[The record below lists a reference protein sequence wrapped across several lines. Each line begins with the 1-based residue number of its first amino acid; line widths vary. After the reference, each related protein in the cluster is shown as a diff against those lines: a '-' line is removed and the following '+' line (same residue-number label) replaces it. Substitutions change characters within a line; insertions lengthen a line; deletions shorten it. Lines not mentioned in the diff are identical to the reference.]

1 MSAARLLLRQ
11 SLPRATLTTPLSHRA
26 LSTTPLLNLKESDG
40 RPPPPL
46 PPLCPPAAPKLTPN
60 PADPSPEANEKHKQ
74 DSIAKQKQGKGHWKA
89 ELASNSEESIK
100 ADRHEP
106 AGGSTEASIKRL
118 QEETKG
124 RAEETRKHGTSM
136 KDM

>member
-1 MSAARLLLRQ
+1 MSSRLLLRQ
-11 SLPRATLTTPLSHRA
+11 PTISTALSQRAAAIRP
-26 LSTTPLLNLKESDG
+26 LSTTSLLRLKESNKE
-40 RPPPPL
+40 
-46 PPLCPPAAPKLTPN
+46 A
-60 PADPSPEANEKHKQ
+60 SPEDYEKHKQ

-100 ADRHEP
+100 ADRQASE
-106 AGGSTEASIKRL
+106 AGGGGSSEASIKKM
-118 QEETKG
+118 QDETKG

>member
-1 MSAARLLLRQ
+1 MSSPARLLLRQ
-11 SLPRATLTTPLSHRA
+11 SLPRATITTTTTHRA
-26 LSTTPLLNLKESDG
+26 RPLSTTPLLRLKESDH
-40 RPPPPL
+40 
-46 PPLCPPAAPKLTPN
+46 
-60 PADPSPEANEKHKQ
+60 PSPEAYEKHKQ

-100 ADRHEP
+100 ADRHATSE
-106 AGGSTEASIKRL
+106 GLTEASIKRL